1 MTPGTDESGVQAS
14 TMSLKAFHIVFV
26 TISTLLALG
35 FGVFMLRKS
44 VPDDT
49 GGIVAG
55 VLSLVGAAV
64 MIWYGRWFL
73 KKLKDVS
80 YL

>member
-1 MTPGTDESGVQAS
+1 
-14 TMSLKAFHIVFV
+14 MSLKAFHIVFV
-26 TISTLLALG
+26 TIATLFALG

-44 VPDDT
+44 MPDDT

-55 VLSLVGAAV
+55 VLSLVGAVV
-64 MIWYGRWFL
+64 MVWYGRWFL
-73 KKLKDVS
+73 KKLKDES

>member
-1 MTPGTDESGVQAS
+1 MIPGTDGNRYQEG

-26 TISTLLALG
+26 TIVTLFALG

-55 VLSLVGAAV
+55 VLSLVGAVV

>member
-1 MTPGTDESGVQAS
+1 MIPGTDGNRSRANA
-14 TMSLKAFHIVFV
+14 MSLKAFHIVFV
-26 TISTLLALG
+26 TISTMLALG

-44 VPDDT
+44 FPDDT
-49 GGIVAG
+49 GGIVGG
-55 VLSLVGAAV
+55 VLSLVGAVV

-73 KKLKDVS
+73 KKLKGVS